1 MTFEKMTATEA
12 RNLRKLPKAKKTK
25 PSETANRITANIIRA
40 TNLQTGCV
48 AYRINNVSGPFKPN
62 GCGTNGCAVG
72 EFPAIWPD
80 LWSWNLFPKRHSLI
94 YRPTG
99 EHTIYSEAA
108 EDFLSIDRNVRQF
121 LFTAAD
127 AINSDNPNGLPP
139 TATAQEVADHIET
152 WCNENEKA

>member
-1 MTFEKMTATEA
+1 MPNIFRLRQIVTHLRSGNLAHDTFDFNEYNGGE
-12 RNLRKLPKAKKTK
+12 R
-25 PSETANRITANIIRA
+25 
-40 TNLQTGCV
+40 
-48 AYRINNVSGPFKPN
+48 KPN

-80 LWSWNLFPKRHSLI
+80 LWSWNLVPQGHNLI

-121 LFTAAD
+121 LFAPAD
-127 AINSDNPNGLPP
+127 VDNPNGLPP

-152 WCNENEKA
+152 WCNENEKISPSK